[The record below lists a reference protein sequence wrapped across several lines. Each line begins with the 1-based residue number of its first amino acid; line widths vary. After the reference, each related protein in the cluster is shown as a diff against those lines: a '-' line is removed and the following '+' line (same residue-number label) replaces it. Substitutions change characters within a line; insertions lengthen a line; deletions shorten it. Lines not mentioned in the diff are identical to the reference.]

1 MVTTGQTDGRAREA
15 SPDDV
20 DAADARTIEQPDD
33 DADGDEPTHLLVVDY
48 QSQPERKR
56 AEYRLDKFDGEVEK
70 LSGLVRVVRGR
81 GFVDLYEEIRSSAD
95 DPDHVD
101 GYELDPV
108 SRGSEEYTDRLSRTY
123 DVERER
129 VEWAME
135 SLLKKRRTVKQTD
148 TEYRVETDHGS
159 VELRYEVDGDDPRG
173 TDLTIWLTGTGTAPK
188 ALEEFVVEELG
199 YMLPEAVE

>member
-1 MVTTGQTDGRAREA
+1 METTGQTDGREREIP
-15 SPDDV
+15 PDDR
-20 DAADARTIEQPDD
+20 DAAETRDEQPVD
-33 DADGDEPTHLLVVDY
+33 DAEERPTHLLVVDY

-123 DVERER
+123 GVERER

-135 SLLKKRRTVKQTD
+135 SLLKKRRTVKRTD

-173 TDLTIWLTGTGTAPK
+173 TELTVWLTGTGTAPK